1 MSDQIQAIT
10 MPKWGMTMTEGKITA
25 WLFAEG
31 DAVGAG
37 DEFVEVETDKIANVV
52 EAEHAGHLRRILVP
66 AGQSARCGSLI
77 AVMAP
82 QEVTDAAI
90 DTYLE
95 GFVIEGAGDDAQP
108 SLTQRKVAVG
118 DLTLNVVTAAGGDGV
133 PVVMIH
139 GFGAD
144 TGAWMFNQAELAVG
158 RDVHAVDLPSHGA
171 SDVAPGCAD
180 LAALTGAV
188 AGVLSQIAPGGV
200 HLVGHSLGGRIALRL
215 ATQADIQ
222 ARSLCLV
229 APAGFGGGVN
239 QDFLTAFTEADRRRP
254 MKAALQML
262 VADPDAVS
270 SEMIER
276 TLSFKRIDGVPDAL
290 AAIVALSLSETA
302 ISDGVAEN
310 LGQLTCPMLVIWGAQ
325 DRILSPDGT
334 KTAPDGA
341 TVILVENAGHMPQME
356 AAASVNKAIAA
367 HLDGVA
373 T

>member
-1 MSDQIQAIT
+1 MSDPIQAIT

-82 QEVTDAAI
+82 FEVTDAEI
-90 DTYLE
+90 KTYLE
-95 GFVIEGAGDDAQP
+95 GFVLEGADDSAGP

-133 PVVMIH
+133 PMMMIH

-144 TGAWMFNQAELAVG
+144 TGAWMFNQADLAVG

-188 AGVLSQIAPGGV
+188 AGVLSQIAPDGA

-215 ATQADIQ
+215 AAQADTH
-222 ARSLCLV
+222 ARSLCLI
-229 APAGFGGGVN
+229 APAGFVGGVN
-239 QDFLTAFTEADRRRP
+239 QDFLTTFTEADRRRP

-290 AAIVALSLSETA
+290 AAIVAQSLTQA
-302 ISDGVAEN
+302 AVSDGVADD
-310 LGQLTCPMLVIWGAQ
+310 LAGLTCPLLVIWGEQ
-325 DRILSPDGT
+325 DRILSPDGA
-334 KTAPDGA
+334 KMAPDGA
-341 TVILVENAGHMPQME
+341 TVVTIENAGHMPQME
-356 AAASVNKAIAA
+356 AANRVNQAIAA

>member
-1 MSDQIQAIT
+1 MSDLIQPIT

-37 DEFVEVETDKIANVV
+37 DEFVEVETDKISNVV

-66 AGQSARCGSLI
+66 EGQSARCGSLI

-82 QEVTDAAI
+82 PAVTDAEI
-90 DTYLE
+90 ESYLE
-95 GFVIEGAGDDAQP
+95 GFTLADAGDSAEP

-144 TGAWMFNQAELAVG
+144 TATFMFNQAELGMG
-158 RDVHAVDLPSHGA
+158 RDVHCIDLPSHGA

-180 LAALTGAV
+180 LASLAGAIAGALA
-188 AGVLSQIAPGGV
+188 QIAPDGA

-215 ATQADIQ
+215 AAMPDTQ
-222 ARSLCLV
+222 ARSLCLI

-262 VADPDAVS
+262 VADPEAVS
-270 SEMIER
+270 SEMVER
-276 TLSFKRIDGVPDAL
+276 TLSFKRIDGVSDAL
-290 AAIVALSLSETA
+290 AAIVAQSLSDA
-302 ISDGVAEN
+302 AVSGGVAED
-310 LGQLTCPMLVIWGAQ
+310 LAALACPLLVIWGDQ
-325 DRILSPDGT
+325 DRILSPDGA

-341 TVILVENAGHMPQME
+341 TVIVIENAGHMPQME

-367 HLDGVA
+367 HLDGISA
-373 T
+373 